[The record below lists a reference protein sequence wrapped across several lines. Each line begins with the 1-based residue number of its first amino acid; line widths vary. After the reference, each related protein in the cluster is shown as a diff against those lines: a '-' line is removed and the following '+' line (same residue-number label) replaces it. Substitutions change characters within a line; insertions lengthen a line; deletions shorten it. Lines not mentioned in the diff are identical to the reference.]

1 MENRLRSHHYFH
13 TQPYDLNCAQAILKG
28 FQKEFNI
35 SDTEIEDY
43 KAWGGGRAEGGMC
56 GALFAA
62 EGLLRQIVKDSI
74 IQKFIQS
81 TGSPLCLDLRNSQ
94 FTCVECIR
102 IADELVEKNRL

>member
-1 MENRLRSHHYFH
+1 MENRVKSHHYFH

-35 SDTEIEDY
+35 SDIEIEDY

-62 EGLLRQIVKDSI
+62 ERLLGQIGKDSV
-74 IQKFIQS
+74 IQKFIKS
-81 TGSPLCLDLRNSQ
+81 TGSPLCMEIKKRK
-94 FTCVECIR
+94 FTCVECVR
-102 IADELVEKNRL
+102 IADELVEKNL